1 MGTRPLGGTVMGIAS
16 RVVAIIGLVVALLA
30 VVQQPAVARE
40 RKAARP
46 DIASARY
53 GAITSR
59 TPRFGPKLVRRGGYI
74 AINDMVRPRFVGGM
88 IDIYPS
94 TKTGFRVSVGDR
106 YFAKVNFWR
115 DAEQLTHG
123 LLLESAARG
132 GVSGQQR
139 IYRRRTPAAVVGYDT
154 ELAPNLVVGIEGGT
168 LFGRAITKGPRI
180 RMSSGGDRAVNRAG
194 LNPIATFAIRYAF

>member
-1 MGTRPLGGTVMGIAS
+1 MGIAS

-40 RKAARP
+40 RKIARP
-46 DIASARY
+46 DIAASRY
-53 GAITSR
+53 GTIDSR

-74 AINDMVRPRFVGGM
+74 AVTDMVRPRFVGGM

-123 LLLESAARG
+123 LLLDSAARG

-154 ELAPNLVVGIEGGT
+154 ELAPGLVAGIEGGT
-168 LFGRAITKGPRI
+168 LFGRAISKGPRI
-180 RMSSGGDRAVNRAG
+180 RMSSGGDREVNRAG

>member
-1 MGTRPLGGTVMGIAS
+1 MGIAS
-16 RVVAIIGLVVALLA
+16 RVVAIIGLGTALLA

-53 GAITSR
+53 GAVTAR
-59 TPRFGPKLVRRGGYI
+59 MPRLGPKLVRRGGYI
-74 AINDMVRPRFVGGM
+74 AVNDMVRPRFVGGM

-94 TKTGFRVSVGDR
+94 TRTGFRFSVGDR

-123 LLLESAARG
+123 LLIENTTARG
-132 GVSGQQR
+132 GISAQQR

-154 ELAPNLVVGIEGGT
+154 EVAPNLVVGLEGGA
-168 LFGRAITKGPRI
+168 LFGRAISKGPRI
-180 RMSSGGDRAVNRAG
+180 RMSSGGDRSVNRAG